1 MFEFT
6 TQTIYN
12 SITIKT
18 DAQVKAGAK
27 ANVITSTD
35 SKTPAIRIGN
45 TRFNAND
52 ITSVSVKNPT
62 DEHYAEVEF
71 DLSKVLIEDEN
82 IKETTGRI
90 ALYLG
95 LSMSSQDSLYAN
107 DLVYKGKPL
116 FIEFPIKKD
125 DTADVLAQNVK
136 KIADKYMLFMF
147 QDKILNVEVTSSAE
161 VPGQGG
167 ADPTPAV
174 GKVKFVGVN
183 GYQQIKKAVLQVY
196 DTSIKPLDCCTD
208 LEGFVDK
215 IVGVPVIYTIEDGV
229 LSSED
234 KVFDGVTDGGRELAE
249 NEVAILPGI
258 EAFGDYNWI
267 IHNLRL
273 PTLANTHFWSPTVQ
287 AGEMPVVGG
296 KYTQFTIEMRV
307 DNVGIAGE
315 AVGQRHTSTTKH
327 VLYVAG
333 ECAKDS
339 SVTTTAA
346 DKVYKELYTLASSK
360 IESGA
365 DDEFE
370 DPYHTT

>member
-12 SITIKT
+12 SITVKT

-27 ANVITSTD
+27 ANVITSTGG
-35 SKTPAIRIGN
+35 KTPAIRIGN
-45 TRFNAND
+45 TRFNASD
-52 ITSVSVKNPT
+52 IASISVKNPT
-62 DEHYAEVEF
+62 DEYFTEVEF
-71 DLSKVLIEDEN
+71 DLSKVLIDKESD

-125 DTADVLAQNVK
+125 DTADILAQNVK

-147 QDKILNVEVTSSAE
+147 QDKILNVEVTSSAAA
-161 VPGQGG
+161 G
-167 ADPTPAV
+167 DTPAE

-196 DTSIKPLDCCTD
+196 DTSIKPLDCCTN

-215 IVGVPVIYTIEDGV
+215 IVGVPVIYTINNGV
-229 LSSED
+229 LSSKN
-234 KVFDGVTDGGRELAE
+234 KVFDGVTDGGRNLAE

-333 ECAKDS
+333 ECACTS
-339 SVTTTAA
+339 GTTTTDA
-346 DKVYKELYTLASSK
+346 DKVYNALYTVLGGDTK
-360 IESGA
+360 IDKTVDG
-365 DDEFE
+365 DFN
-370 DPYHTT
+370 DPYHTA